1 MESNDLH
8 VPLLDINP
16 EGRLQREIKDIIDE
30 LDIMIHINRK
40 QKEVLKRFSKH
51 VEHILDPEGH
61 WRERSSNH
69 DWDDGLR
76 PPMPTVSKKM
86 DDHTDEH
93 EKREQFDW
101 FRIQAFDLLSE
112 VTDRI
117 DELEGL
123 KKSAE
128 STAQSVSGRRD

>member
-1 MESNDLH
+1 
-8 VPLLDINP
+8 
-16 EGRLQREIKDIIDE
+16 
-30 LDIMIHINRK
+30 
-40 QKEVLKRFSKH
+40 
-51 VEHILDPEGH
+51 
-61 WRERSSNH
+61 
-69 DWDDGLR
+69 
-76 PPMPTVSKKM
+76 MPTLSKKI

-128 STAQSVSGRRD
+128 STAQSVGDPVYSHSRISLTRLGK